1 MKVMNNKNI
10 ITILLSFSMIITT
23 FGFYNIAY
31 AHDWYDKDCCD
42 KRDCSPDIKREKI
55 NNGWLLTTKFGTAF
69 LPQNILNNPKDNFN
83 PSIRQSQ
90 DLKWH
95 ACIVKD
101 SEIYYLRCVYIRLA
115 S

>member
-1 MKVMNNKNI
+1 MNSKK
-10 ITILLSFSMIITT
+10 IITT
-23 FGFYNIAY
+23 LLVSFTLLITMFGFYNIVY

-42 KRDCSPDIKREKI
+42 KNDCAPVIKREKTH
-55 NNGWLLTTKFGTAF
+55 NGWILTTKFGSAF
-69 LPQNILNNPKDNFN
+69 LPQRILDDPKDNFN

-101 SEIYYLRCVYIRLA
+101 AEIYYLRCVYLPLA
-115 S
+115 F